1 MKVLKISKNLEKAIE
16 EATEFI
22 KKEKVIVCPTDTV
35 YGLIADAKN
44 KRAVNKIFKIK
55 KRKKEN
61 PIPIFVK
68 DLKMAKKIA
77 FINKRQEKFLK
88 KIWPGKVTVILKA
101 KDKDFPKGIIKDGKI
116 GIRIPKHKFL
126 DRLLKKLKMPLAQ
139 TSANISG
146 NPTPQNVQGI
156 LKEFKDKKFQPDL
169 ILDEGKLGKK
179 PSVVLD
185 LTQEPPKVLR
195 F

>member
-44 KRAVNKIFKIK
+44 KRTVNKIFKIK

-88 KIWPGKVTVILKA
+88 KIWPGKVTAILKA
-101 KDKDFPKGIIKDGKI
+101 KDKDFPKGIIKDRKI

-126 DRLLKKLKMPLAQ
+126 DRLLKELKMPLAQ

>member
-101 KDKDFPKGIIKDGKI
+101 KDKNFPKGIIKDGKI